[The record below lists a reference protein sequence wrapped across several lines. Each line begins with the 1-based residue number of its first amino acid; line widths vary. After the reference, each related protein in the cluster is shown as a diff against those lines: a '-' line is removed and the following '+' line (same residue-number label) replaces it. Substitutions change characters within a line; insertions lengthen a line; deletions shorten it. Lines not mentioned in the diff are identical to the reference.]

1 MTQIRYKSSVERNN
15 YSTSPFVACVIGGI
29 FVPEITDDVIRCE
42 QLTKTFPGNV
52 TAVDR
57 LDLSIKCGEIFGL
70 LGPNGAGKTTT
81 IGMLT
86 TLVTPTGGK
95 ANVAGYDVQTQPTMV
110 KQLIGA
116 VSQSNNLDRALTVR
130 ENLYYHGRFFGL
142 NAKESRLAADR
153 LLEAFR
159 LKEKANADVSE
170 ISGGMVR
177 RLQIARALV
186 HNPSVLF
193 LDEPTAGLD
202 PQSRI
207 ALWEILGGMHEQ
219 GQTILV
225 TTHNMEEADAVCERL
240 AIMDHGRIL
249 AMDSPRKL
257 KDTIGADT
265 IVTIS
270 SHGNLDVLEYL
281 LKNHVEGAVNTRRV
295 DGNIQLQVKGR
306 EGVLPRVVNVAE
318 KEGFDITDLSITE
331 PTLETVFVNLT
342 GKELRE

>member
-1 MTQIRYKSSVERNN
+1 MSIDADE
-15 YSTSPFVACVIGGI
+15 
-29 FVPEITDDVIRCE
+29 VIRCE
-42 QLTKTFPGNV
+42 QLTKIYPGNI

-86 TLVTPTGGK
+86 TLVIPTGGK
-95 ANVAGYDVQTQPTMV
+95 ATIAGYDVKTNPTMV

-116 VSQSNNLDRALTVR
+116 VSQTNNLDRALNVW

-142 NAKESRLAADR
+142 NKKESRLAADN
-153 LLEAFR
+153 LLEQFR
-159 LKEKANADVSE
+159 LKEKAKADVNE
-170 ISGGMVR
+170 LSGGMLH

-186 HNPSVLF
+186 HNPAVLF

-207 ALWEILGGMHEQ
+207 ALWEILEKLHQ
-219 GQTILV
+219 AGQTILL

-240 AIMDHGRIL
+240 AIMDRGKIL
-249 AMDSPRKL
+249 AMDTPQKL
-257 KDTIGADT
+257 KDTVGADS

-270 SHGNLDVLEYL
+270 SHGDLKELARVLQE
-281 LKNHVEGAVNTRRV
+281 KVEGAVKSRQV
-295 DGNIQLQVKGR
+295 DGSVLLQVKGR
-306 EGVLPRVVNVAE
+306 NGVLPRVVNAAE
-318 KEGFDITDLSITE
+318 KEGFDITDLSVAA
-331 PTLETVFVNLT
+331 PTLETVFINLT
-342 GKELRE
+342 GKELRD